1 MWSSIELRDIRT
13 FLTLAEELH
22 YGRTA
27 ERLGLTPSRVSQTI
41 RTLEQRVGVKLFDRT
56 SRRVRLTSLGEQL
69 RDGILPAYE
78 QLQRAYLEVH
88 EAATG
93 IAGPLRI
100 GMYARSNG
108 GPHLADIVRRFHDR
122 YPACRVQLIETNLER
137 DQLDWL
143 CNDDTDLLA
152 MRLPFTHPD
161 VVVGPTLSREERVVI
176 VARDHPLAS
185 KDAISYE
192 DLAPYVIPDGGLPR
206 ETLDAFIPPR
216 TPSGRRLRRIVVH
229 SLGEAVMRVAIGELV
244 HPTVRSFLDYYP
256 HPDIVQI
263 PIIDLPP
270 SETALLWL
278 RANHSA
284 KVAAFA
290 QLAAEILQSMA
301 SAKAGIRAT
310 A

>member
-1 MWSSIELRDIRT
+1 MWSSVELRDIRT
-13 FLTLAEELH
+13 FLILADELH

-41 RTLEQRVGVKLFDRT
+41 RTLEQRVGGKLFDRT
-56 SRRVRLTSLGEQL
+56 SRRVRLTPLGEQL
-69 RDGILPAYE
+69 RHGVLPAYE

-100 GMYARSNG
+100 AMYARSNG
-108 GPHLADIVRRFHDR
+108 GPHLADIIRRFHGL

-143 CNDDTDLLA
+143 RHDDADLLA
-152 MRLPFTHPD
+152 MRLPFNHPD

-192 DLAPYVIPDGGLPR
+192 DLAPYAIPDGGLPR
-206 ETLDAFIPPR
+206 EMMDAFIPPH
-216 TPSGRRLRRIVVH
+216 TPSGRRLRRVVVNGV
-229 SLGEAVMRVAIGELV
+229 GEAVMRVATGELA
-244 HPTVRSFLDYYP
+244 HPTVRSFIDYYP
-256 HPDIVQI
+256 HPDIIHI
-263 PIIDLPP
+263 PIIDLPS

-278 RANHSA
+278 RANHTA
-284 KVAAFA
+284 KVKAFV
-290 QLAAEILQSMA
+290 QVAAEVLQSTPLDDA
-301 SAKAGIRAT
+301 SVSAT